1 MKFYELNNGALFC
14 FLTDKDRSLKLKLSR
29 DSYYSFGV
37 NFIIS
42 MKDVIGND
50 IVIHLGTP
58 SMYGSTLAIC
68 NSDGIVITKV
78 KDESNK
84 QILCGMQFINEN
96 NEVFYISQVDSCI
109 YKLMCYKTHNR
120 VIDSQFS
127 DFSTISDVISEY
139 SRSGGLGTLRYKE

>member
-1 MKFYELNNGALFC
+1 MKFYELNNGAIFC
-14 FLTDKDRSLKLKLSR
+14 FLTDKERSLKLKIDR
-29 DSYYSFGV
+29 DSYYSFNTTAIV
-37 NFIIS
+37 LMEDF
-42 MKDVIGND
+42 GNS

-58 SMYGSTLAIC
+58 SMYDSTLAIC

-139 SRSGGLGTLRYKE
+139 RRSGGVGTLRYKE